1 MQFWKQRTNDDV
13 TFGIRTRSPAAMA
26 ALVDVQFA
34 LPALA
39 KLPSAGLDK
48 ETVDTCI
55 TLASLESPL
64 VQAAAEALSA
74 KGMPF
79 AWDTDPAHAAVC
91 AKLVKEAVAAAA
103 AEVRNCYSRARCVAA
118 LR

>member
-1 MQFWKQRTNDDV
+1 
-13 TFGIRTRSPAAMA
+13 
-26 ALVDVQFA
+26 VQFA

-39 KLPSAGLDK
+39 KLPGSGLDK

-79 AWDTDPAHAAVC
+79 AWDTDPQHAALC
-91 AKLVKEAVAAAA
+91 AQLVKDAVKAAA
-103 AEVRNCYSRARCVAA
+103 AEVRACTLAMCC

>member
-1 MQFWKQRTNDDV
+1 
-13 TFGIRTRSPAAMA
+13 MA

-39 KLPSAGLDK
+39 KLASAGLDK

-103 AEVRNCYSRARCVAA
+103 AEARNCYSRARCVAA